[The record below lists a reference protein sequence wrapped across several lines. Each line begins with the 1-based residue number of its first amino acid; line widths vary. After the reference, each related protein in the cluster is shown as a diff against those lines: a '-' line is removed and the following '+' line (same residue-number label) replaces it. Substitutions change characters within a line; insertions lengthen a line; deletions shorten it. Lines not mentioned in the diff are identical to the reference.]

1 VAELFE
7 SYSQHGEDVVLWRAL
22 GHRPDVVYVDVG
34 AFHHT
39 NDSVTR
45 ALYERGWRGV
55 NIEPNAELV
64 ALFERERP
72 QDVNVVAAVGDHEG
86 TILLRRGREPGWST
100 TVEGP
105 GVEAVVDPDSEALE
119 VPLRRLD
126 SILAEAGIDRVDVVK
141 IDVEGAE
148 VAVVRGMLDGGV
160 RPTVCVVE
168 GVSPA
173 LGRGPGDEAVQ
184 LLVDA
189 GYTHCMFDGINHWL
203 TLDEELVPALSVPA
217 NPLDGFVRIMPKGAE
232 VAVVVDPESGEPVRI
247 TRIHPGDLPSLVDDL
262 AAHLSPEQLVE
273 RLFVHVLGRGI
284 DAGGAETWI
293 EEARSGADPLA
304 LGQRLALHAEAQ
316 ERPLDVRLC
325 IAADLERLRIHHA
338 GGPSSVVE
346 PPS

>member
-1 VAELFE
+1 MAELFE

-22 GHRPDVVYVDVG
+22 GHRSDVVYVDVG
-34 AFHHT
+34 AFHPT

-45 ALYERGWRGV
+45 ALYERGWRGINV
-55 NIEPNAELV
+55 EPHAELI
-64 ALFERERP
+64 ALFDRDRP
-72 QDVNVVAAVGDHEG
+72 EDINVVAAVGDHEG
-86 TILLRRGREPGWST
+86 TIVLRRGREPGWST

-105 GVEAVVDPDSEALE
+105 GVDAVVDPDAEPLE

-126 SILAEAGIDRVDVVK
+126 SVLADAGVVRVDVVK

-168 GVSPA
+168 GVSPV
-173 LGRGPGDEAVQ
+173 LGRGPGDEAVR

-189 GYTHCMFDGINHWL
+189 GYIHCMFDGINHWL
-203 TLDEELVPALSVPA
+203 TLDGGLVAALSVPA

-247 TRIHPGDLPSLVDDL
+247 TRIHPDDLPSLVDDL
-262 AAHLSPEQLVE
+262 VPGLAPEEVVE
-273 RLFVHVLGRGI
+273 QLFVHVLGRRI

-293 EEARSGADPLA
+293 AEARSGVDPLA
-304 LGQRLALHAEAQ
+304 LAQRLALQVEAQ
-316 ERPLDVRLC
+316 ERPLDVRLRV
-325 IAADLERLRIHHA
+325 AADLERLRIHRA
-338 GGPSSVVE
+338 QRA
-346 PPS
+346 